1 MTIKQAA
8 DIAYE
13 VYEKLEPNGRQQAAA
28 ASLDF
33 LLAAIPHGKYPEF
46 DDHFGQAGKLAA
58 QGITIEY
65 QPPQAAVENDELTAA
80 LRNMRAVARHNFGG
94 NNE

>member
-1 MTIKQAA
+1 MIDYDLATIPRPQF
-8 DIAYE
+8 
-13 VYEKLEPNGRQQAAA
+13 KLID
-28 ASLDF
+28 SYF
-33 LLAAIPHGKYPEF
+33 T
-46 DDHFGQAGKLAA
+46 QAGKLAA

-65 QPPQAAVENDELTAA
+65 QPPQATVENDELTAA